1 MITSDYQNTIN
12 QIKLLLLRNPMVV
25 PKWGH
30 MESICPPLGLAYVAA
45 SIQQAGYE
53 VSCLDALGE
62 APLQRN
68 VLEEKNLISFG
79 LSTEQIL
86 QHLASKDFNVLFVSL
101 MFSCE
106 WPMTKS
112 ILQTI
117 KKIYPNVLLVCGGE
131 HITACPEFSMKD
143 CPEIDVCVLGEGEET
158 SIDLLK
164 TIEQKKSLSKVN
176 GIVFR
181 SAEGIVR
188 NPNRS
193 RINKLENIAWPA
205 WDLFPLENYLSNS
218 LGYGVNPGRSMPMLI
233 SRGCPYQCTFCS
245 SPQMWTT
252 KWQARNVDLVIE
264 EMQFYIDKYK
274 AQNFDFYDLTTIVRK
289 DWIVNF
295 CQKIIKKNWNIT
307 WQMPAGTRS
316 EALDE
321 ETLGLMFLSGQRH
334 ISYAPE
340 SGSVLTLQKIK
351 KKIKIDRMK
360 KSIRSARKKGMSVKL
375 NMIVGFPHETHR
387 EIFRTLSFVKDA
399 AVMGVDDVYLASF
412 APYPGSELFD
422 QLHENGQISTLNDEY
437 FLNLQSLSDLLHS
450 HSYSQHISHRMLTFY
465 RLFGISMFY
474 IIRFIL
480 HPKRIFR
487 LFVNIIKKKE
497 ETKLDMA
504 LIRMIDRFRRTKK
517 PPASH
522 IS

>member
-68 VLEEKNLISFG
+68 VLEDKNLISFG

-106 WPMTKS
+106 WPVTKS
-112 ILQTI
+112 IVQTI

-480 HPKRIFR
+480 HPTRIFR
-487 LFVNIIKKKE
+487 LFVNIIKKRE

>member
-68 VLEEKNLISFG
+68 VLEDKNLISFG

-274 AQNFDFYDLTTIVRK
+274 AQNFYFYDLTTIVRK
-289 DWIVNF
+289 DWIVNC
-295 CQKIIKKNWNIT
+295 CQKIIKKNWNIR

-340 SGSVLTLQKIK
+340 SGSVVTLQKIK

-360 KSIRSARKKGMSVKL
+360 QSIRSARKKGMSVKL

-387 EIFRTLSFVKDA
+387 EIFQPLSFVNDA

-437 FLNLQSLSDLLHS
+437 FLNLQSLSDILHS

-487 LFVNIIKKKE
+487 LFVNIIKKRE

-517 PPASH
+517 PPASP
-522 IS
+522 IP

>member
-68 VLEEKNLISFG
+68 VLEDKNLISFG
-79 LSTEQIL
+79 LSIEQIL

-106 WPMTKS
+106 WPVTKS
-112 ILQTI
+112 IVQTI

-295 CQKIIKKNWNIT
+295 CQKIIKKNWNIR

-340 SGSVLTLQKIK
+340 SGSVVTLQKIK

-360 KSIRSARKKGMSVKL
+360 QSIRSARKKGMSVKL

-387 EIFRTLSFVKDA
+387 EIFQTLSFVKDA

-487 LFVNIIKKKE
+487 LFVNIIKKRE

-517 PPASH
+517 PPASP